1 MLTALLRAAMLGLDL
16 AKGRAQNEVRQFA
29 RQAAVGV
36 VAFIFLL
43 LGFSF
48 GLAAF
53 MVWLSGKIGTV
64 PALGFVGFGFLVI
77 AGLVVA
83 IASASKKR
91 RRRPPPIMK
100 SVEREFVVAEAEALS
115 AKAKSMTENP
125 PSGATVG
132 AVGVVGLMAF
142 LLARQFLRR

>member
-16 AKGRAQNEVRQFA
+16 AKGRAQNEAKQFA

-36 VAFIFLL
+36 TAFIFLL
-43 LGFSF
+43 IGFSF

-77 AGLVVA
+77 AGLVMV
-83 IASASKKR
+83 IGTASRKR
-91 RRRPPPIMK
+91 RRRPPPIMRAM
-100 SVEREFVVAEAEALS
+100 EQEFVSAEAEALT
-115 AKAKSMTENP
+115 AKAKSMAANP
-125 PSGATVG
+125 PSASALG

-142 LLARQFLRR
+142 ILARQFLRR